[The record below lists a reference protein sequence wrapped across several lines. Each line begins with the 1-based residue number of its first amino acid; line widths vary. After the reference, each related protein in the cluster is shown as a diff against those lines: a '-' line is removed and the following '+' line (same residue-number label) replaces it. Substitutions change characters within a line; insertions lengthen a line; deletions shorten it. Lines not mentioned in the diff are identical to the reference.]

1 MISPSITN
9 SDAQNQRF
17 RPGTEGNPNREIHFK
32 PAGSATPV
40 PKKVFPALF
49 RSTEV
54 ETKRNAVII
63 AAFFYVANEEPFMN
77 KQFTLLAALAALA
90 LSASGCSK
98 GGSGG
103 IFDYVPNDAMAVIT
117 VNGDVLRNSDLGKK
131 LIGMSG
137 EVTNDETYKK
147 AVATLGVDPI
157 KDLKKAAVFFGPD
170 FVEHQDHACIV
181 ADLPIKNEAVTK
193 LATDFGVKFEEKT
206 IEGQKAIVLEGAAFA
221 SMGGVSLMC
230 QENVLPLAI
239 TAKSKGL
246 AAEKDHAALKDSGDK
261 MLMVTAKV
269 DANASAMLGAMA
281 PVEQLKDLKNV
292 AVSLKANGQDLGLS
306 VNAGFGKS
314 ENAASLQAMAAGAVS
329 AMVPDLAK
337 SMGLPL
343 DANDIKITNSGA
355 NLKVD
360 ATIRKALIDQGMNMA
375 TGMLGGGGHDHP
387 VVHEPEPA
395 NNPTPAPTPEP
406 VPVPMPVD
414 PVPAP
419 VDPVPVAPEPVVPGD
434 APVVPGD
441 APVVPGVAPNAAN
454 NNAELLA
461 KAKAAVDP
469 FFAERTAD
477 KPAVFDN
484 LLNYVPASAGT
495 VVAVNLD
502 AIRNSVFG
510 PLYLKAIDEN
520 LNQDYVDIVQ
530 TIKNDPF
537 KNGKNFVLFTSDNFD
552 PDKPSMCIL
561 SEFVFSSSAMMD
573 KFKEMDG
580 AVGKLSDVGGVSVY
594 KFKDAAF
601 AETNGVKMLCTPD
614 MIESAITASTAGL
627 AKDKSHKAA
636 LNNVNARMLALSMKV
651 SDAIRKELPTDGMPF
666 DAKDVQKLT
675 LALGLENQVFDV
687 TTTAKFSKP
696 EAASQTATQLK
707 ALIGETLKDPS
718 FAAFGIKEDS
728 VNVAAVKSTLAIN
741 GKLPET
747 TLNQLVALL
756 QGLLEAD
763 K

>member
-1 MISPSITN
+1 
-9 SDAQNQRF
+9 
-17 RPGTEGNPNREIHFK
+17 
-32 PAGSATPV
+32 
-40 PKKVFPALF
+40 
-49 RSTEV
+49 
-54 ETKRNAVII
+54 
-63 AAFFYVANEEPFMN
+63 MN

-117 VNGDVLRNSDLGKK
+117 VNGDALRNSDLGKK

-337 SMGLPL
+337 GMGLPL

-375 TGMLGGGGHDHP
+375 TSMLGGGGSAHP

-419 VDPVPVAPEPVVPGD
+419 AEPVPAPAVPEPAPADPVAAPADPVAVAV
-434 APVVPGD
+434 APAVG
-441 APVVPGVAPNAAN
+441 GENPNAAKPAVN
-454 NNAELLA
+454 YAALA
-461 KAKAAVDP
+461 AAAVDP
-469 FFAERTAD
+469 FFAERTAG

-594 KFKDAAF
+594 KFKEAAF

-614 MIESAITASTAGL
+614 LIESAITASTAGL

-675 LALGLENQVFDV
+675 LALGLQNQIFDV
-687 TTTAKFSKP
+687 TTTAKFTTP

-707 ALIGETLKDPS
+707 ALLGETLKDPS
-718 FAAFGIKEDS
+718 LAAFGIKEDS
-728 VNVAAVKSTLAIN
+728 VNVAAVKTTLAIN

-756 QGLLEAD
+756 QGLLEAG

>member
-1 MISPSITN
+1 
-9 SDAQNQRF
+9 
-17 RPGTEGNPNREIHFK
+17 
-32 PAGSATPV
+32 
-40 PKKVFPALF
+40 
-49 RSTEV
+49 
-54 ETKRNAVII
+54 
-63 AAFFYVANEEPFMN
+63 MN